1 MAGTTVVRRAGEGDA
16 VWMLN
21 SLYEV
26 RASSDETGG
35 ELTAMEMTIPPG
47 MGPPPHVHEG
57 GESVYVL
64 EGQVRYHIG
73 GDVHEG
79 GPGTFFYVPAGIE
92 ENFEPADDNPVRLL
106 VIYTPGG
113 MDRFFKEAGEPAER
127 REIPPPSDAPPDLER
142 LSAVAQ
148 KHGLELR
155 VPTEA

>member
-1 MAGTTVVRRAGEGDA
+1 MASTTVINKPGEGDA
-16 VWMLN
+16 IWMLN

-26 RASSDETGG
+26 RASSDDTGG

-113 MDRFFKEAGEPAER
+113 MDLFFEEAGEPAER
-127 REIPPPSDAPPDLER
+127 REIPPPSDAPPDIER
-142 LSAVAQ
+142 LSAIAA

-155 VPTEA
+155 VPTQA

>member
-1 MAGTTVVRRAGEGDA
+1 MADNAVVRRAGEGEA
-16 VWMLN
+16 IWMLN

-35 ELTAMEMTIPPG
+35 RLTAMEITIPPG

-57 GESVYVL
+57 DESVYVL

-73 GDVHEG
+73 GETHEG

-92 ENFEPADDNPVRLL
+92 ENFEPADGSTVRLL

-113 MDRFFKEAGEPAER
+113 MDKFFAEAGERAQRHEL
-127 REIPPPSDAPPDLER
+127 PPPSDAPPDLER
-142 LSAVAQ
+142 LGAIAE
-148 KHGLELR
+148 KHGLKLKI
-155 VPTEA
+155 PAQT

>member
-1 MAGTTVVRRAGEGDA
+1 MADTTVVRQAGEGDA
-16 VWMLN
+16 IWMLN

-64 EGQVRYHIG
+64 EGRVRYHIG

-113 MDRFFKEAGEPAER
+113 MDKFFEEAGEPAER
-127 REIPPPSDAPPDLER
+127 REIPPQSDAPPDVER
-142 LSAVAQ
+142 LSAIAQ

-155 VPTEA
+155 VPTQA

>member
-16 VWMLN
+16 IWMLN
-21 SLYEV
+21 GLYEV

-64 EGQVRYHIG
+64 EGQVRYHVG

-92 ENFEPADDNPVRLL
+92 ENFEPADDNPIRLL

-113 MDRFFKEAGEPAER
+113 MDGFFKEAGEPAQR
-127 REIPPPSDAPPDLER
+127 REIPPPSDTPPDIER
-142 LSAVAQ
+142 LSAIAD

-155 VPTEA
+155 VPAEA

>member
-1 MAGTTVVRRAGEGDA
+1 MAGTTVVREPGEGDA
-16 VWMLN
+16 IWMLN

-64 EGQVRYHIG
+64 EGRVRYHIG
-73 GDVHEG
+73 GDVREG

-92 ENFEPADDNPVRLL
+92 EHFEPADDNPVRLL

-113 MDRFFKEAGEPAER
+113 MDRFFEEAGEPAER
-127 REIPPPSDAPPDLER
+127 REIPPPSDAPPDIER
-142 LSAVAQ
+142 LTAIAQ
-148 KHGLELR
+148 KHGLKLR
-155 VPTEA
+155 VPTQA

>member
-1 MAGTTVVRRAGEGDA
+1 MAGTTVIRQPGEGDA
-16 VWMLN
+16 IWMLN

-47 MGPPPHVHEG
+47 MGPPPHVHKG

-64 EGQVRYHIG
+64 EGRARYHIA

-92 ENFEPADDNPVRLL
+92 ENFEPADDSPVRLL

-113 MDRFFKEAGEPAER
+113 MDRFFEEAGEPAER

-142 LSAVAQ
+142 LSAIAE
-148 KHGLELR
+148 KHGLDLR
-155 VPTEA
+155 VPAHP